1 MISQQQVIG
10 RSSCYCHP
18 TDGPTSKGESHC
30 INELKMASV
39 QEPCKLLR
47 KCRDVMARPH
57 KAYPPIS
64 SIPRTPEARLHAP
77 PSTAT
82 SVLYL
87 AYGSNLCAETFLGV
101 RGIRPISQINVSAPT
116 LDLVFDLPGV
126 PYLEPCFANTALRKV
141 PKLPDPTNPP
151 KVPPINPPWLTAA
164 EGSDQH
170 EENGVAVVP
179 SQDAR
184 WTKGLVGVVYEVT
197 PEDYG
202 TILATE
208 GGGSSYADIL
218 IPCFALPPRISV
230 PEKPPIDLPKPF
242 FAHTLFAPSIP
253 EEGDGNEGDATA
265 GDGPKKPDDPRN
277 KWYWRFIRRPHRDD
291 PAYSQ
296 ASARYLKLITDGA
309 REHELPDDYQ
319 RYLSN
324 LQAYTITTWKQSVGR
339 LIMLFTMLPFFFIVI
354 FGSRLLADKQ
364 GRVPLWLAGT
374 MAVVQNMTWMFYDA
388 VLKPIFGDGERT
400 QDKEGHGSR
409 GWWRR
414 QGRGADEETARLLD

>member
-1 MISQQQVIG
+1 
-10 RSSCYCHP
+10 
-18 TDGPTSKGESHC
+18 
-30 INELKMASV
+30 MASV

-47 KCRDVMARPH
+47 KCRDVMARPQ
-57 KAYPPIS
+57 KTYPPIS

-126 PYLEPCFANTALRKV
+126 PYLEPCFANSALRKV

-151 KVPPINPPWLTAA
+151 KVPPIHPPWFAAA
-164 EGSDQH
+164 EGSDQY
-170 EENGVAVVP
+170 EENGVAVGP

-184 WTKGLVGVVYEVT
+184 WTKGIVGVVYEVT

-253 EEGDGNEGDATA
+253 EEGDGSEGDSTA
-265 GDGPKKPDDPRN
+265 GDGPKKPDDPRK

-339 LIMLFTMLPFFFIVI
+339 LILLFTMLPFFFIVM

-414 QGRGADEETARLLD
+414 QGCETDEETARLLD